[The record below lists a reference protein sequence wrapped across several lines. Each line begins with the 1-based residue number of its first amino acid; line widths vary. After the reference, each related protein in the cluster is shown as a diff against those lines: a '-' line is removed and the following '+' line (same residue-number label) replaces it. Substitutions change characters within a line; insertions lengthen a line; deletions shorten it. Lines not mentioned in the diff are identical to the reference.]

1 MKSCTLTIVSRRT
14 YDQYCAVARA
24 LDVVGERWTLLLVRE
39 LLTGPKRFKDL
50 LDGLSGIGATL
61 LTARLKDLEGNGILR
76 RATLPPPAGSKV
88 YELTDLGRSLEPVVI
103 ALSRWGLKLLDAPRR
118 EDVSRP
124 GWEMVALQSSLELKA
139 VHGRKETYEFRVHG
153 ELFHVQV
160 EGDVAEVRQGPAADP
175 DLTISGDT
183 ETLLSIA
190 AGRLTLAEAIEAG
203 AIATEGDRG
212 SLTRCLARLG
222 SPGGDG
228 EKSVGEDIRAKQAR

>member
-1 MKSCTLTIVSRRT
+1 VKSCTLDGVSRRT

-50 LDGLSGIGATL
+50 LDGLSGIGTTL
-61 LTARLKDLEGNGILR
+61 LTARLKDLEGHGILR
-76 RATLPPPAGSKV
+76 RTTLPPPAGSKV
-88 YELTDLGRSLEPVVI
+88 YELTDLGRSLEPVVM

-118 EDVSRP
+118 EEVSRP
-124 GWEMVALQSSLELKA
+124 GWAMVALQSSLELEA
-139 VHGRKETYEFRVHG
+139 VRGRKETYEFRVDG

-160 EGDVAEVRQGPAADP
+160 DGDEPVLRQGPAADP

-183 ETLLSIA
+183 ETLLGVA
-190 AGRLTLAEAIEAG
+190 AGRLTLAEAVEAG

-212 SLTRCLARLG
+212 PLARCLAMLG
-222 SPGGDG
+222 SPDGGGG
-228 EKSVGEDIRAKQAR
+228 EAVHEDTGI